1 MASWKMIY
9 GEMIFEKYRH
19 TVTAC
24 ANLLKVSALRRD
36 SCGGFTVTLLSQI
49 WLIGAFVWGGV

>member
-1 MASWKMIY
+1 MASWNMIY

-24 ANLLKVSALRRD
+24 ANLLKVSALRCD
-36 SCGGFTVTLLSQI
+36 SCGGFTVTLLSQF